1 MKRAEKQAVFVRAL
15 TVAVGLLG
23 GGLGAYGFWTYPCS
37 GQPVALWEVGLQTLR
52 LFTLNVDPDGLCSV
66 PTQLASFLAPVFSAS
81 VLIIAFSRVLGPWW
95 RARWLWLR
103 PADDLFLG
111 GGETAAAIARRR
123 HGGHGRG
130 APRRRKTVGLDPHRD
145 APLALA
151 MDDGFDGAAFTLEG
165 DALVPRD
172 LNRVNA
178 GRAGNVWVH
187 TGDDS
192 RNLDVASRVLA
203 ARPRTTLAS
212 SPRNRLFVHIRDTH
226 LIRARESLLGA
237 APRAHIEYFNLPRLA
252 ARALLRRWPPPY
264 LTDAGRRRTG
274 TEPLHL
280 CVVGS
285 GDLAAAI
292 LAYAAAHCVYD
303 EPTAACV
310 RITLVGRDAAAQYHS
325 ILRRHPAFDP
335 QNAADP
341 RFAGV
346 LPIARVQHLDCDESE
361 LAPRVWEELQADGS
375 FSIVYVAAGSDLL
388 TRSAALR
395 VTALRDACAANHAGR
410 LRIIECMHD
419 DAAAASTLRG
429 RDREL
434 FGIFRDSLDPDE
446 AYPGAGID
454 DLAKAFNYFGYRLR
468 NRRDLWPDP
477 LGNADSLRTA
487 LRSEWPAAEDEWVNL
502 AEEFRWSNRFA
513 ADHAA
518 VKLTLLGFAPADF
531 EPEELTLERIQRLTD
546 AVQRETG
553 FLERLEHRR
562 YIAERLIDGWL
573 PLAGSAPAA
582 RSPSGLD
589 ERAQKEILRLNRSLV
604 PFPALLQAD
613 AEKDEAQVHA
623 LRVCLAVARENYQ
636 LRQPAA

>member
-1 MKRAEKQAVFVRAL
+1 VKRRERFVYWLRL
-15 TVAVGLLG
+15 VVLGIGLG
-23 GGLGAYGFWTYPCS
+23 GGSLGFYGFYFAPS
-37 GQPVALWEVGLQTLR
+37 GLLPFWQATLQTLQ
-52 LFTLNVDPDGLCSV
+52 LFALNVEAGALTSWQS
-66 PTQLASFLAPVFSAS
+66 QLGSLLAPLFSAS
-81 VLIIAFSRVLGPWW
+81 VVAIALSRLIIPRWH
-95 RARWLWLR
+95 RAWLR
-103 PADDLFLG
+103 YFPADDLFLG

-145 APLALA
+145 APLVLA

-165 DALVPRD
+165 DALVPQD

-178 GRAGNVWVH
+178 GRARNVWVH
-187 TGDDS
+187 TGDDL

-203 ARPRTTLAS
+203 TRPGSAAVAHPAS
-212 SPRNRLFVHIRDTH
+212 RLFVHIRDTQ

-264 LTDAGRRRTG
+264 LTDAGRRRTA

-280 CVVGS
+280 CIVGS

-292 LAYAAAHCVYD
+292 LTYAAAHCVYD
-303 EPTAACV
+303 EPTATCV
-310 RITLVGRDAAAQYHS
+310 RITLVGRDAAAQYHR
-325 ILRRHPAFDP
+325 ILRRHPALDP

-346 LPIARVQHLDCDESE
+346 LPIARVHHLDCDESE
-361 LAPRVWEELQADGS
+361 LAPRVWEELQAGGS

-395 VTALRDACAANHAGR
+395 VTALRDACATNHAGR

-419 DAAAASTLRG
+419 DAAAADTLRG

-477 LGNADSLRTA
+477 LGNVDSLRTA
-487 LRSEWPAAEDEWVNL
+487 LRNEWPAAEEEWVNL

-531 EPEELTLERIQRLTD
+531 EAKELTLERIQRLTD

-562 YIAERLIDGWL
+562 YLAERLIDGWL

-582 RSPSGLD
+582 RFPSGLD

-623 LRVCLAVARENYQ
+623 LRVCLAVASEVHR
-636 LRQPAA
+636 LGRPAAA